1 MKKLMRRCR
10 RTSDGGKIRVESIAY
25 PGVKIVISNMT
36 SFIHTE
42 TQHCTFVREGAD
54 IRIKPY

>member
-1 MKKLMRRCR
+1 MR